1 MRISKASLVRPGAN
15 EVYGIFALALSLF
28 VFAYSARFGQ
38 VSILAY
44 YGLWL
49 PLVLVDNRKVL
60 GNYASYLWIF
70 AFTIFACITIFW
82 SAAPS
87 LSLRTGIQYLSH
99 VVCAL
104 IAMRTI
110 DIRTLTRGMIAGA
123 AIVLLYS
130 LLFGTYHYDP
140 LDGTYSFVGAF
151 ASKNQLGFYASL
163 GIYFAFAAV
172 FVLGEKG
179 LWMGA
184 AGGAGLLAAYC
195 LLTSQSATSVLTT
208 AAVIGLCLGM
218 RAITALRPASRKLLF
233 IAASVFGGVAAVAMI
248 YAGGVDL
255 ILGAFGKDSTL
266 TGRTYLWQQGI
277 EAAKVSPLVGVGY
290 QAYWVQGFSEAE
302 RLWEEFYIGSRAG
315 FHFHN
320 TFIEAVV
327 ETGLIGLIL
336 LTMVLVT
343 AFFGQLKRLLS
354 EDRDP
359 ESMVLFGLGALLF
372 VRAFVEIDIL
382 TPYHVGSFL
391 LYFTAGKLTI
401 PRRRRAATLL
411 WPAGLDPAPYG
422 RTFGPM
428 IPRSGDSR

>member
-49 PLVLVDNRKVL
+49 PLVLVDYRKVL

-255 ILGAFGKDSTL
+255 ILDAFG
-266 TGRTYLWQQGI
+266 RI
-277 EAAKVSPLVGVGY
+277 RRSPG
-290 QAYWVQGFSEAE
+290 APIS
-302 RLWEEFYIGSRAG
+302 GSRA
-315 FHFHN
+315 
-320 TFIEAVV
+320 
-327 ETGLIGLIL
+327 
-336 LTMVLVT
+336 
-343 AFFGQLKRLLS
+343 S
-354 EDRDP
+354 
-359 ESMVLFGLGALLF
+359 
-372 VRAFVEIDIL
+372 
-382 TPYHVGSFL
+382 
-391 LYFTAGKLTI
+391 
-401 PRRRRAATLL
+401 RRRRCRHSSASAIR
-411 WPAGLDPAPYG
+411 PIGCRVSPRPSGYG
-422 RTFGPM
+422 RSSISVRAPASISTTPSSK
-428 IPRSGDSR
+428 RSSRRA